1 MVCIY
6 PRSGICLPW
15 CLRMC
20 RHTRY
25 PLRRFYIQIAGSQ
38 SFSGT
43 SSTLSLVCPG
53 PGASLLV
60 SRIPYPLAA
69 VTQQHCR
76 GNTVK
81 SSRIVLNGAPPF
93 LPFVNNLFNNL
104 GSPRKISVFVG
115 CSAAPSPTPLTV
127 RFFHTTPTWRVC
139 SSSELAFR
147 SCPNM
152 RETRRTIWSVS
163 SDDSLYVEL
172 VVRCAR
178 AVEISSWVSGRPAAV
193 LWRVRFGVV
202 ESLRRDSFV
211 RIGANAS
218 GELLVFVLVF
228 VDGIDAVS
236 DVPADSGSWC

>member
-1 MVCIY
+1 
-6 PRSGICLPW
+6 
-15 CLRMC
+15 
-20 RHTRY
+20 
-25 PLRRFYIQIAGSQ
+25 
-38 SFSGT
+38 
-43 SSTLSLVCPG
+43 
-53 PGASLLV
+53 
-60 SRIPYPLAA
+60 
-69 VTQQHCR
+69 
-76 GNTVK
+76 
-81 SSRIVLNGAPPF
+81 
-93 LPFVNNLFNNL
+93 
-104 GSPRKISVFVG
+104 
-115 CSAAPSPTPLTV
+115 
-127 RFFHTTPTWRVC
+127 
-139 SSSELAFR
+139 
-147 SCPNM
+147 M